1 MTSNLEDGDWDLLLS
16 RIKDGKCTPFLGA
29 GVNAGVLPL
38 GGDIARKWATQY
50 KYPLDDSWDLARVA
64 QFLAVR
70 RRDSMFPKEE
80 AIKALSSVAP
90 PDFTKV
96 DMPQSVL
103 ADLPLP
109 VYLTTNYDDYMAL
122 ALRSRNK
129 NPQVEVCR
137 WHDSLK
143 SEASGF
149 ISPPGYQPSVANPL
163 VYHLH
168 GHQGRLESLVL
179 TEDDYL
185 DFLVKI
191 STDSSLLPPR
201 VERALSAATL
211 LFIGYRL
218 ADWNFRVIFRG
229 LVTNKPVSQRRIS
242 VAVQLPPGASDA
254 EKAAQKYLTEYY
266 DGIQVRVYWGEAK
279 DFMTELR
286 ERWEAFATT

>member
-1 MTSNLEDGDWDLLLS
+1 MTSKLEDGDWDILLR

-29 GVNAGVLPL
+29 GVNAGLLPL
-38 GGDIARKWATQY
+38 GADIAKKWAAHY
-50 KYPLDDSWDLARVA
+50 HYPLEDSWDLARVA

-80 AIKALSSVAP
+80 AIKELSNVGP
-90 PDFTKV
+90 PDFTKQAL
-96 DMPQSVL
+96 PHGIL

-109 VYLTTNYDDYMAL
+109 VYLTTNYDDFMAM

-129 NPQVEVCR
+129 SPQVEVCR
-137 WHDSLK
+137 WNDSLQ
-143 SEASGF
+143 SETSVFSSPAGF
-149 ISPPGYQPSVANPL
+149 QPTVGNPL

-168 GHQGRLESLVL
+168 GHQDRIESLVL

-185 DFLVKI
+185 DFLVCI
-191 STDSSLLPPR
+191 SRDQTLLPPR
-201 VERALSAATL
+201 VERALTGASL

-242 VAVQLPPGASDA
+242 VAVQLPPAVTDV
-254 EKAAQKYLTEYY
+254 EQNAQKYLTEYF
-266 DGIQVRVYWGEAK
+266 DDIKVRVYWGTADEFIA
-279 DFMTELR
+279 ELR
-286 ERWEAFATT
+286 TRWAAFSTT

>member
-1 MTSNLEDGDWDLLLS
+1 MTSNLEEGDWDVLLS

-38 GGDIARKWATQY
+38 GSDIARKWATQY
-50 KYPLDDSWDLARVA
+50 KYPLEDSWDLARVA

-80 AIKALSSVAP
+80 AAKALSGVAP

-109 VYLTTNYDDYMAL
+109 VYLTTNYDDYMAM
-122 ALRSRNK
+122 ALRSRHK

-143 SEASGF
+143 PEASGF
-149 ISPPGYQPSVANPL
+149 SSPPGYQPTVANPL

-168 GHQGRLESLVL
+168 GHQERVESLVL

-185 DFLVKI
+185 DYLVKI
-191 STDSSLLPPR
+191 SLIRRCSRRAWNGRSRLRRCSS
-201 VERALSAATL
+201 SAT
-211 LFIGYRL
+211 G
-218 ADWNFRVIFRG
+218 WPTG
-229 LVTNKPVSQRRIS
+229 TS
-242 VAVQLPPGASDA
+242 G
-254 EKAAQKYLTEYY
+254 
-266 DGIQVRVYWGEAK
+266 
-279 DFMTELR
+279 
-286 ERWEAFATT
+286 